1 MIRFRDIDVLNKKD
15 TAHFMNDSVKFY
27 ENFTKN
33 LLHLQFI
40 IFIFRRM
47 MTISFT

>member
-1 MIRFRDIDVLNKKD
+1 MIRFREIDVLNKVNITKC
-15 TAHFMNDSVKFY
+15 VKCY

-47 MTISFT
+47 DDY